1 MESRTPTP
9 QVARE
14 LADMVVTYAKQETVV
29 PLKSLGR
36 TLAFGVAG
44 AISIAAGTL
53 FLLMSLLRFLQTET
67 GSSLH
72 GNWTFVPYLAVVLAA
87 IVGIAI
93 AASRIPKGL
102 K

>member
-36 TLAFGVAG
+36 TLAYGIAG
-44 AISIAAGTL
+44 AVSVAAGTL
-53 FLLMSLLRFLQTET
+53 FLMMALLRVLQTET
-67 GSSLH
+67 GSTFH

-87 IVGIAI
+87 VAGIAL

>member
-44 AISIAAGTL
+44 AVSIAAGTL

-67 GSSLH
+67 GSSLR
-72 GNWTFVPYLAVVLAA
+72 GTWTFVPYLAVVLAA